1 MTNQKLKALHTE
13 LKVHDKEAMALKKLL
28 ADGMDK
34 EGLREAELRKKFNG
48 IMHSYGMVKPSIK
61 FEDDKKQLKKV
72 SFTLIFYLKVV
83 GAQSW
88 EHMTSEVLKYA
99 NNNSRPHKE

>member
-1 MTNQKLKALHTE
+1 MTNQKLKALNTE

-48 IMHSYGMVKPSIK
+48 IMNSYGLSKPSIK

-72 SFTLIFYLKVV
+72 SLK
-83 GAQSW
+83 
-88 EHMTSEVLKYA
+88 
-99 NNNSRPHKE
+99 